1 MRDMPGIHSSCC
13 TNLCVVG
20 PNIDGLL
27 DLDDIKRKMSIW
39 ITILIV
45 VIVIIVVV
53 IVVIITVIIIIIVVT
68 ITITITIIIIIIYD
82 MRREISIWSITVPF
96 VEVPDA

>member
-1 MRDMPGIHSSCC
+1 MPGIHSSCC

-53 IVVIITVIIIIIVVT
+53 IVVIITVIIIMIVV
-68 ITITITIIIIIIYD
+68 TITITIIIIIIYD